1 MLGIPLGEA
10 LINTIVVTV
19 EGVLRKLTDGSR
31 IHEGV
36 ELVQRLSGEGI
47 GNNTIIHLT
56 SGPASEAESW
66 LDAHDIACDLVLGA
80 REDRVLQLR
89 RLRYEWGYPV
99 MLVVEPDPDIAVDL
113 MADGYTT
120 MLFLHPEYAKPEWRP
135 DHEHAMKT
143 WDEIRDMR
151 TKDIDRRVTDVRR
164 TL

>member
-1 MLGIPLGEA
+1 MVGIHLGEA

-36 ELVQRLSGEGI
+36 ELV
-47 GNNTIIHLT
+47 GNLQYEHSSVFLAH
-56 SGPASEAESW
+56 GDCGEAERW
-66 LDAHDIACDLVLGA
+66 LEDTGISYDMVLGA